1 MRFSVALAALFTAV
15 SASNV
20 IDLTP
25 DTFDSVVGQGKPGL
39 VEFFAPWC
47 GHCKKLAPTYEEVA
61 DAFSRSKD
69 KVFVAKVDA
78 DAHKEL
84 GGKYG
89 VTGFP
94 TLKWFTADG
103 EIEPYESGRDLT
115 SLVNFI
121 ETKSGVKSSIPPPPP
136 PAYIVSD
143 ASDFDQVV
151 LDDTKDV
158 LVAFTAPWCGHCKN
172 MKPEFEKTAKTF
184 ASEPNCLLVNVDA
197 DDAKNRD
204 LATKYGVASYPT
216 LTFFGKGAK
225 AAPEPYTGGRTEKD
239 FVAFLNEK
247 CGTQRAVGGGLTEM
261 AGRLPTLDALAAKF
275 LASAADLRTSVYDEA
290 KALADT
296 LGAAAKPYLKVM
308 EKVASG
314 SEEYL
319 AKERKRL
326 ESIISKRGIDS
337 SKLDEL
343 KIKVNVLKAFMERK
357 AGGAA
362 EEAKEK
368 VEEAK
373 EKVERE
379 TAEL

>member
-1 MRFSVALAALFTAV
+1 MRFALALAALFTAV

-25 DTFDSVVGQGKPGL
+25 ENFDSVVGQGKPGL

-61 DAFSRSKD
+61 DAFSKSKD
-69 KVFVAKVDA
+69 KVYVAKVDA
-78 DAHKEL
+78 DAHKDL
-84 GGKYG
+84 GSKYG

-94 TLKWFTADG
+94 TLKWFNENG
-103 EIEPYESGRDLT
+103 EAEPYESGRDLT
-115 SLVNFI
+115 SLVSFI

-143 ASDFDQVV
+143 ASDFDVVV
-151 LDDTKDV
+151 LDEGKDV
-158 LVAFTAPWCGHCKN
+158 LVAFTAPWCGHCKR

-184 ASEPNCLLVNVDA
+184 ASEPNCLVVNVDA

-204 LATKYGVASYPT
+204 LATKYGVSSYPT
-216 LTFFGKGAK
+216 LKFFGRGAEAK
-225 AAPEPYTGGRTEKD
+225 SAPEAYTGGRTEKD
-239 FVAFLNEK
+239 FVEFLNEK
-247 CGTQRAVGGGLTEM
+247 CGTQRAVGGGLTDL
-261 AGRLPTLDALAAKF
+261 AGRLPSLDALAAKF
-275 LASAADLRTSVYDEA
+275 LSSAADLRSSVYDEA
-290 KALADT
+290 KALAET

-308 EKVASG
+308 EKVANS

-326 ESIISKRGIDS
+326 ESIISKRNIDS
-337 SKLDEL
+337 SKLDEM
-343 KIKVNVLKAFMERK
+343 KIKINVLKAFVEQK
-357 AGGAA
+357 AEEGKEAA
-362 EEAKEK
+362 EET
-368 VEEAK
+368 K

-379 TAEL
+379 AAEL